1 MKQTKLRPRAKDIPS
16 TGDTEN
22 SDDQNNNEVEDYHV
36 EDCITM
42 PSIYTSNK
50 FEALNLLNEDY
61 KRSKE
66 PAGKPVENDVEAKLS
81 PVMDLEDNLCE
92 TDLEKKPD
100 KREMIDEL
108 NLEQL
113 RTYLADLLKPVQM

>member
-1 MKQTKLRPRAKDIPS
+1 MKQTKLRPRVKDIPS

-42 PSIYTSNK
+42 PSISTSNK

-61 KRSKE
+61 KLSKE
-66 PAGKPVENDVEAKLS
+66 PAGKPVERDVEAKLS
-81 PVMDLEDNLCE
+81 PVMDSEDNLGE
-92 TDLEKKPD
+92 TDLEKKTRQEGND
-100 KREMIDEL
+100 
-108 NLEQL
+108 
-113 RTYLADLLKPVQM
+113 